1 MVSMNDST
9 RRLIMMLTIIL
20 AGTAVTF
27 LELSP
32 VLVFLISMIIGIVM
46 LFGLNILSF
55 EELKEDLLAF
65 RERLDQPIS
74 LKKSKQDKAPE
85 EQKETSKEKK
95 VSKTKEREKGKK
107 RELPFS
113 GLIEKIQ
120 SKLPAKEEK
129 KGKPKEKPGKS
140 SFISGLSAKIGL
152 KESKEDKTK
161 KIDELLDKAINEPV
175 AGDIAG
181 GASTGV
187 ATPEVE
193 EEDFSEFD
201 SLDLGL
207 EDEDSD
213 FEFGDGED
221 IPEPG
226 KDTAS
231 LSAVSGGEEEI
242 PDSAIAEILAKEGIE
257 FDLDSDDE
265 FPEMAGDEESPE
277 LNEGGSK
284 GLSDLDELDSDVS
297 GLDLNDEELDEF
309 DQIDLDEIET
319 DEEPDFEED
328 EEDNIE
334 IGDSEEETQDVVVA
348 PPDESDDLFAA
359 PPKEWS
365 QTTAGA
371 GPEEIAAD
379 EPLSLSFGGG
389 GGGLDEDD
397 LFAMLKAD
405 TKKAVVV
412 QEQSLVRDLKDV
424 NVESSELVDGLET
437 VLLSLGVKVEKIEGG
452 ENSKPEHINEDES
465 GV

>member
-32 VLVFLISMIIGIVM
+32 VLVFLISLVIGVVM

-65 RERLDQPIS
+65 RERLDQPVS
-74 LKKSKQDKAPE
+74 LKKTKADKTSGDL
-85 EQKETSKEKK
+85 KEPSKEKK
-95 VSKTKEREKGKK
+95 ADKTKEKEEGKK

-120 SKLPAKEEK
+120 SRLPVKKEK
-129 KGKPKEKPGKS
+129 KENPKGTAGKS
-140 SFISGLSAKIGL
+140 SFISGIFAKINSKG
-152 KESKEDKTK
+152 KKEDKTK

-175 AGDIAG
+175 AEGIAG
-181 GASTGV
+181 GASAG
-187 ATPEVE
+187 AAAAEVG
-193 EEDFSEFD
+193 EEDFSDFD

-207 EDEDSD
+207 EDEDPD
-213 FEFGDGED
+213 FEFGDRED
-221 IPEPG
+221 IPKPG
-226 KDTAS
+226 KEAAS
-231 LSAVSGGEEEI
+231 PASVSGMDEDI

-257 FDLDSDDE
+257 FDLESDDE
-265 FPEMAGDEESPE
+265 FPEMTGDEETPE
-277 LNEGGSK
+277 QNKEGGK
-284 GLSDLDELDSDVS
+284 GLGDLDELDSDVS
-297 GLDLNDEELDEF
+297 GLDLGDEEMDEF
-309 DQIDLDEIET
+309 DQIDLDEIDT
-319 DEEPDFEED
+319 DEEPDFDEED
-328 EEDNIE
+328 EDNIE
-334 IGDSEEETQDVVVA
+334 IGDSEEEIQDFVVA

-365 QTTAGA
+365 QTKAGA
-371 GPEEIAAD
+371 GSEEISAD

-424 NVESSELVDGLET
+424 NVESGELVEGLET
-437 VLLSLGVKVEKIEGG
+437 ILYNLGVKVEKIDG
-452 ENSKPEHINEDES
+452 EEDSKPEHINNDNS